1 MLHLEKMSTFEN
13 GEVLKRYRISE
24 PYTVIDCLKAMIR
37 NPAVVLG
44 RGEREGDH
52 DVGFDSDADHDYYSS
67 VQEFLESVDYELFNP
82 RFQVYNSYYFF
93 YGTYQGKKIFLSFS
107 YSNGITLSCSDR
119 QIDLCAIIDE
129 ASC

>member
-1 MLHLEKMSTFEN
+1 MLHLEEMSTFEN

-37 NPAVVLG
+37 NPDVVLG

-93 YGTYQGKKIFLSFS
+93 HGTYQGKKIFLSFS

>member
-1 MLHLEKMSTFEN
+1 MLHLEEMSTFEN
-13 GEVLKRYRISE
+13 GKVLKRYRISE

-37 NPAVVLG
+37 NPDVVLG
-44 RGEREGDH
+44 RGEREH

>member
-37 NPAVVLG
+37 NPDVVLG

-52 DVGFDSDADHDYYSS
+52 DVGFDSDADHDYSS